1 MKAPQNL
8 LGICMAMLL
17 LSTTAGAQQPT
28 QALDSEVPV
37 DLNGGLNF
45 GLNFGFSQEAAV
57 KTTQAES
64 SATDLGINTRTIH
77 AKVGVLRT
85 ELARFADSAA
95 PDSKTYL
102 TGALSLTSQS
112 GGAWDYA
119 LGARFDVQAQTGA
132 ADYSRAKLDYTEN
145 YLRWRSPQM
154 RLTVGTQNVLWGR
167 VDEIP
172 PIDRLSRVDLSR
184 GVLDRLSDR
193 RRAVPAVRLESFQGG
208 FKIDAVWLP
217 VFDPAVLPDAASVW
231 HPVDVVN
238 QRILGIGTLQT
249 GGLPITL
256 DAADGSGGGNAG
268 SGGAGIRLTQTGGSF
283 DVGFSLQR
291 VKQSTPYY
299 KAEFNLTHGLPARIK
314 LTGVHP
320 YSWVIGAELET
331 QIGNATFR
339 LEAAHSRDQPVT
351 EANTFAYRTKPASDV
366 VAGVEF
372 FPGDGETRITLQL
385 AGQTKDAVHVLDRT
399 EFYSLNGELERHF
412 AQGRWRGNLRFFN
425 GLNERDNYHNA
436 QLTYLGIDQHAF
448 YLAAHLFSGNAQA
461 LGGYYQ
467 NNDMISVGWQA
478 KF

>member
-1 MKAPQNL
+1 
-8 LGICMAMLL
+8 
-17 LSTTAGAQQPT
+17 
-28 QALDSEVPV
+28 
-37 DLNGGLNF
+37 
-45 GLNFGFSQEAAV
+45 
-57 KTTQAES
+57 
-64 SATDLGINTRTIH
+64 
-77 AKVGVLRT
+77 
-85 ELARFADSAA
+85 
-95 PDSKTYL
+95 
-102 TGALSLTSQS
+102 
-112 GGAWDYA
+112 
-119 LGARFDVQAQTGA
+119 
-132 ADYSRAKLDYTEN
+132 
-145 YLRWRSPQM
+145 
-154 RLTVGTQNVLWGR
+154 
-167 VDEIP
+167 
-172 PIDRLSRVDLSR
+172 
-184 GVLDRLSDR
+184 
-193 RRAVPAVRLESFQGG
+193 
-208 FKIDAVWLP
+208 
-217 VFDPAVLPDAASVW
+217 
-231 HPVDVVN
+231 
-238 QRILGIGTLQT
+238 
-249 GGLPITL
+249 
-256 DAADGSGGGNAG
+256 
-268 SGGAGIRLTQTGGSF
+268 
-283 DVGFSLQR
+283 
-291 VKQSTPYY
+291 
-299 KAEFNLTHGLPARIK
+299 LTHGLPASIK

-436 QLTYLGIDQHAF
+436 QLTYLGIDHHAF